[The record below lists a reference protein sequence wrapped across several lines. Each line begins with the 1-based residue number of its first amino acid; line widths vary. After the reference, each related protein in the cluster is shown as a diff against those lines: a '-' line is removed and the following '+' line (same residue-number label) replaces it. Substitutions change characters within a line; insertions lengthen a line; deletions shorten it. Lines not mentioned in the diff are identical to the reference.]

1 VYSRY
6 FIAPIYKLAVSVANR
21 KNRQTKPKKQELM
34 LIKLNNFTH
43 KSFVG
48 YTNPNDLLFRA
59 KNILFGYNGKGK
71 SSMAIGIKDEFLK
84 DMSKKPENLRIF
96 DRDYISNSLL
106 LENSEGKIKGVE
118 ASFGKGGVDI
128 ENKIKELEKLIIKED
143 EIGKLDTYI
152 AKLRKEIRTEID
164 KIHDRRKGEANI
176 QRKSKEESVER
187 VIELYKKD
195 FQDAKKIEADE
206 NKLIKINGDNAI
218 EKQIAQNENLRP
230 LNLSK
235 IQTTLIEEVK
245 VIFKEKFGEDI
256 SIPEF
261 EVVQWIESGLKLH
274 KEGDNC
280 KFCAGNLDFS
290 DVKSKI
296 AQYKENK
303 KHKAKEKLKQF
314 REQLQN
320 LFESIK
326 AIEKESKTYTTNIG
340 NEIEKY
346 FSSISE
352 KKQTIETL
360 IISCQSK
367 IDNIEIQE
375 NFDFELLAE
384 TWKEIEESIST
395 ISKTKNEQLLELR
408 KKLNNLTTL
417 VKGAIGLEILKSSS
431 IKDNLQEVKDK
442 ETELEENRENNKK
455 KKEEIQ
461 DLKQQKS
468 LTKDFAD
475 FVSQILNDINISLK
489 VELDTDN
496 KNYIIKSTNE
506 NATLTIKDISE
517 GEKNLLALLFFYYEL
532 FSDNKQKSVKP
543 EIELIIVDDP
553 ISSMDDSNKFYILE
567 LMKNLLELP
576 NQQIFV
582 LTHSWEDYCNLS
594 YGKKAWDDKTDKN
607 GVEIKS
613 KYATFEIKK
622 NIGKSELFK
631 SYNIE
636 KPYNYLFKEIY
647 FFSEK
652 TEEELK
658 TECQIYHYPNVMR
671 RIFEEWYG
679 FKIGKD
685 LNFTSNLQ
693 KQIESHFNITSNN
706 QKTKLGLLIKVC
718 NILSHSIN
726 GSMNPQEI
734 HQSAKYL
741 MKLISDN
748 DKLHFDNMK
757 Q

>member
-1 VYSRY
+1 M
-6 FIAPIYKLAVSVANR
+6 I
-21 KNRQTKPKKQELM
+21 T
-34 LIKLNNFTH
+34 KLNNFTL

-71 SSMAIGIKDEFLK
+71 SSIAIGIKDEFLK
-84 DMSKKPENLRIF
+84 DTSKKSENLRIF

-143 EIGKLDTYI
+143 EIGKLDKGI

-176 QRKSKEESVER
+176 QRKSKDESVER

-195 FQDAKKIEADE
+195 FQDAKKIESDE
-206 NKLIKINGDNAI
+206 EKLIKINGDNAI
-218 EKQIAQNENLRP
+218 EKQIAQNENLIP
-230 LNLSK
+230 LNLSLIK
-235 IQTTLIEEVK
+235 TSLIEEVK
-245 VIFKEKFGEDI
+245 VIFKEKFGEDF

-261 EVVQWIESGLKLH
+261 EVVQWIETGLKLH
-274 KEGDNC
+274 KDGDNC
-280 KFCAGNLDFS
+280 KFCDGKLDYS

-296 AQYKENK
+296 AEFKENK
-303 KHKAKEKLKQF
+303 RHKATEKLKQF

-320 LFESIK
+320 ILESIK
-326 AIEKESKTYTTNIG
+326 AVEKESKTYTTNIG
-340 NEIEKY
+340 NEIDQH

-367 IDNIEIQE
+367 IDNIEVQE
-375 NFDFELLAE
+375 NFDFEFLAE
-384 TWKEIEESIST
+384 TLKEIEVSIST

-408 KKLNNLTTL
+408 KKQNNLTTL
-417 VKGAIGLEILKSSS
+417 VKGAIGLEILQSAT
-431 IKDNLQEVKDK
+431 IKDKLQEVKDK
-442 ETELEENRENNKK
+442 EIDLKQKLENNKK
-455 KKEEIQ
+455 KQQEIQ

-532 FSDNKQKSVKP
+532 FADNKQQSVKP
-543 EIELIIVDDP
+543 EIEIIIVDDP

-594 YGKKAWDDKTDKN
+594 YGKKSWDN
-607 GVEIKS
+607 NQPF
-613 KYATFEIKK
+613 ATFEIRKS
-622 NIGKSELFK
+622 NGVSELSQLK
-631 SYNIE
+631 NIE
-636 KPYNYLFKEIY
+636 KPYKYLFKEI
-647 FFSEK
+647 FEFSQKGEG
-652 TEEELK
+652 ELK

-671 RIFEEWYG
+671 RVFEEWYS

-685 LNFTSNLQ
+685 LNFTSNIQ
-693 KQIESHFNITSNN
+693 KQVENDLEITSNT
-706 QKTKLGLLIKVC
+706 QKIKLGLLIKVC

-726 GSMNPQEI
+726 GTLNPQEI

-741 MKLISDN
+741 MKLIADN
-748 DKLHFDNMK
+748 DKLHFHNMK
-757 Q
+757 N

>member
-1 VYSRY
+1 M
-6 FIAPIYKLAVSVANR
+6 I
-21 KNRQTKPKKQELM
+21 T
-34 LIKLNNFTH
+34 KLNNFTL

-71 SSMAIGIKDEFLK
+71 SSIAIGVKDEFLK
-84 DMSKKPENLRIF
+84 DTSKKPENLRIF

-118 ASFGKGGVDI
+118 ANFGQGGVNI
-128 ENKIKELEKLIIKED
+128 ENKIKELEKQIISEV
-143 EIGKLDTYI
+143 EISKLNTNIVDS
-152 AKLRKEIRTEID
+152 RKKIRTEID
-164 KIHDRRKGEANI
+164 AIHDKRKGEVGI
-176 QRKSKEESVER
+176 SKKSSTDSIER
-187 VIELYKKD
+187 VIELYKND
-195 FQDAKKIEADE
+195 FQEAKKIEADE
-206 NKLIKINGDNAI
+206 EKLIKIIGDNAI

-261 EVVQWIESGLKLH
+261 EVVQWIETGLKLH

-280 KFCAGNLDFS
+280 KFCEGKLDFS

-320 LFESIK
+320 LFDNIK
-326 AIEKESKTYTTNIG
+326 AIEKESKTHTTNIG
-340 NEIEKY
+340 NEIEQH
-346 FSSISE
+346 FTAISA
-352 KKQTIETL
+352 KKNTIETL
-360 IISCQSK
+360 ITSCQSK
-367 IDNIEIQE
+367 IDNIEVQE
-375 NFDFELLAE
+375 IFDFELLAE
-384 TWKEIEESIST
+384 TLKELEESLSIISNA
-395 ISKTKNEQLLELR
+395 KNEQLLELR
-408 KKLNNLTTL
+408 KKQNNLTTL
-417 VKGAIGLEILKSSS
+417 VKGAIGLEILQSAT

-442 ETELEENRENNKK
+442 EIDLKEKRENNKNK
-455 KKEEIQ
+455 QQEIQ

-532 FSDNKQKSVKP
+532 FSDNKQQSVKP

-567 LMKNLLELP
+567 LMKNLLELSI
-576 NQQIFV
+576 QQIFV

-594 YGKKAWDDKTDKN
+594 YGRKAWEN
-607 GVEIKS
+607 NQPF
-613 KYATFEIKK
+613 ATFEIRKS
-622 NIGKSELFK
+622 NGVSELSQLK
-631 SYNIE
+631 NIE
-636 KPYNYLFKEIY
+636 KPYKYLFKEI
-647 FFSEK
+647 FEFSLKGED
-652 TEEELK
+652 ELK

-671 RIFEEWYG
+671 RVFEEWYG

-685 LNFTSNLQ
+685 LNFTSNIQ
-693 KQIESHFNITSNN
+693 KQVENDLKITSNA
-706 QKTKLGLLIKVC
+706 QKIKLGLLIKVC

-726 GSMNPQEI
+726 GSLNPQEI
-734 HQSAKYL
+734 HQSAKNL
-741 MKLISDN
+741 MKLIKDN
-748 DKLHFDNMK
+748 DPLHYERMK
-757 Q
+757 N

>member
-1 VYSRY
+1 M
-6 FIAPIYKLAVSVANR
+6 I
-21 KNRQTKPKKQELM
+21 T
-34 LIKLNNFTH
+34 KLNNFTL

-71 SSMAIGIKDEFLK
+71 SSIAIGIKNEFLK
-84 DMSKKPENLRIF
+84 DTSKKSENLRIF

-118 ASFGKGGVDI
+118 ANFGSSGVNI
-128 ENKIKELEKLIIKED
+128 ENKIKELEKQIISEV
-143 EIGKLDTYI
+143 EISKLDSNI
-152 AKLRKEIRTEID
+152 VDSRKKIRNEID
-164 KIHDRRKGEANI
+164 TIHDKRKGEVGI
-176 QRKSKEESVER
+176 SKKSSTDSIER
-187 VIELYKKD
+187 VIELYKND
-195 FQDAKKIEADE
+195 FQEAKKIEADE
-206 NKLIKINGDNAI
+206 EKLIKIIGDNAI

-235 IQTTLIEEVK
+235 IQSTLIEEVK

-261 EVVQWIESGLKLH
+261 EVVQWIETGLKLH

-280 KFCAGNLDFS
+280 KFCEGKLDFS

-314 REQLQN
+314 REQLQS
-320 LFESIK
+320 LFESIR

-340 NEIEKY
+340 NEIEQH

-367 IDNIEIQE
+367 IDNIEVQG
-375 NFDFELLAE
+375 NFDFEVLAQ
-384 TWKEIEESIST
+384 TLKEIEESIST

-408 KKLNNLTTL
+408 KKQNNLTTL
-417 VKGAIGLEILKSSS
+417 VKGAIGLEILKSTS

-442 ETELEENRENNKK
+442 ETELKEKRENNKK
-455 KKEEIQ
+455 KQQEIQ

-532 FSDNKQKSVKP
+532 FADNKQQNVKP

-594 YGKKAWDDKTDKN
+594 YGKKAWEN
-607 GVEIKS
+607 NQPF
-613 KYATFEIKK
+613 ATFEIRKS
-622 NIGKSELFK
+622 NGVSELSQLK
-631 SYNIE
+631 NIE
-636 KPYNYLFKEIY
+636 KPYKYLFKEI
-647 FFSEK
+647 FEFSQKREDD
-652 TEEELK
+652 LK
-658 TECQIYHYPNVMR
+658 TDCQIYHYPNVMR
-671 RIFEEWYG
+671 RVFEEWYS
-679 FKIGKD
+679 FKIGRD
-685 LNFTSNLQ
+685 LNLTSSQ
-693 KQIESHFNITSNN
+693 QDRITSELKITENRE
-706 QKTKLGLLIKVC
+706 KTRLGLLLKVC

-726 GSMNPQEI
+726 GSKNPQEI

-741 MKLISDN
+741 MKLIADN

-757 Q
+757 N

>member
-1 VYSRY
+1 M
-6 FIAPIYKLAVSVANR
+6 I
-21 KNRQTKPKKQELM
+21 T
-34 LIKLNNFTH
+34 KLNNFTL

-71 SSMAIGIKDEFLK
+71 SAIAIGIKDEFLK
-84 DMSKKPENLRIF
+84 DTTKKPENLRIF

-106 LENSEGKIKGVE
+106 LENSEDKIKGVE

-143 EIGKLDTYI
+143 EIGKLDTGI

-176 QRKSKEESVER
+176 QRKSKDESVER

-195 FQDAKKIEADE
+195 FQDAKKIESDE
-206 NKLIKINGDNAI
+206 EKLIKINGDNAI

-235 IQTTLIEEVK
+235 IQSALIEEVK

-280 KFCAGNLDFS
+280 KFCAGKLDFS

-303 KHKAKEKLKQF
+303 RHKATEKLKQF
-314 REQLQN
+314 REQLQS
-320 LFESIK
+320 LLESIK
-326 AIEKESKTYTTNIG
+326 AIEKESKTYTINIG
-340 NEIEKY
+340 NEIEQH
-346 FSSISE
+346 FTAISA
-352 KKQTIETL
+352 KKNTIETL
-360 IISCQSK
+360 ITSCQSK
-367 IDNIEIQE
+367 IDSIEIQE
-375 NFDFELLAE
+375 NFDFELLAG
-384 TWKEIEESIST
+384 TLKELEESISN
-395 ISKTKNEQLLELR
+395 ISKTKNDQLFELR

-417 VKGAIGLEILKSSS
+417 VKGAIGLEILQSAT
-431 IKDNLQEVKDK
+431 IKDKLQEVKDK
-442 ETELEENRENNKK
+442 EIELKEKRENNKK
-455 KKEEIQ
+455 KQQEIQ

-532 FSDNKQKSVKP
+532 FADNKQQNVKP

-567 LMKNLLELP
+567 LMKNLLELS

-582 LTHSWEDYCNLS
+582 LTHSWDDYCNLS
-594 YGKKAWDDKTDKN
+594 YNLENKQD
-607 GVEIKS
+607 V
-613 KYATFEIKK
+613 ATFELRKTNGISNLVKLSSK
-622 NIGKSELFK
+622 
-631 SYNIE
+631 E

-647 FFSEK
+647 VFSEK
-652 TEEELK
+652 SEEDIK
-658 TECQIYHYPNVMR
+658 NECQIYHYPNVMR
-671 RIFEEWYG
+671 RIFEEWYS
-679 FKIGKD
+679 FKVGK
-685 LNFTSNLQ
+685 NVKFTSNIQ
-693 KQIESHFNITSNN
+693 NQIASVFNITSNSE
-706 QKTKLGLLIKVC
+706 KAKLGVLIKVC

-734 HQSAKYL
+734 HKSAKYL
-741 MKLISDN
+741 MRLIQDK

-757 Q
+757 N

>member
-1 VYSRY
+1 M
-6 FIAPIYKLAVSVANR
+6 I
-21 KNRQTKPKKQELM
+21 T
-34 LIKLNNFTH
+34 KLNNFTR
-43 KSFVG
+43 KSFVD

-84 DMSKKPENLRIF
+84 DQFKKQENLRIF

-106 LENSEGKIKGVE
+106 LENSDGKIKGVE

-128 ENKIKELEKLIIKED
+128 ENKIKEIEKLIISKE
-143 EIGKLDTYI
+143 EIEKFDTSI
-152 AKLRKEIRTEID
+152 VKSRKEIRTEIN

-176 QRKSKEESVER
+176 QKKSKVESVER

-195 FQDAKKIEADE
+195 YQDAKKIESDDD
-206 NKLIKINGDNAI
+206 KLIKINGDNSI
-218 EKQIAQNENLRP
+218 EKQISQNENLRQF
-230 LNLSK
+230 NFSK
-235 IQTTLIEEVK
+235 IPTTLIEELNT
-245 VIFKEKFGEDI
+245 IFKEKFGADI
-256 SIPEF
+256 SIPEY
-261 EVVQWIESGLKLH
+261 EVVQWIESGLKIH
-274 KEGDNC
+274 KVGDNC
-280 KFCAGNLDFS
+280 KFCDNKLDYS
-290 DVKSKI
+290 DVKLKI

-303 KHKAKEKLKQF
+303 RHKGIEKLKQF
-314 REQLQN
+314 NEELEN
-320 LFESIK
+320 LLESIK
-326 AIEKESKTYTTNIG
+326 SFEKESKPYSTNIG
-340 NEIEKY
+340 YEVEPY
-346 FSSISE
+346 FTVITANRN
-352 KKQTIETL
+352 KVQHL
-360 IISCQSK
+360 VNSCQSK
-367 IDNIEIQE
+367 IDNIESQVS
-375 NFDFELLAE
+375 FDFELLIKILE
-384 TWKEIEESIST
+384 EIEESIIT
-395 ISKTKNEQLLELR
+395 INKIKSGQLLELR
-408 KKLNNLTTL
+408 RKLNNLTTL
-417 VKGAIGLEILKSSS
+417 VKGAIGLEIVKSAT
-431 IKDNLQEVKDK
+431 IKDKLKEVKIKEGEIKDK
-442 ETELEENRENNKK
+442 RENNRKK
-455 KKEEIQ
+455 LQEIQ

-489 VELDTDN
+489 VTLDTDN
-496 KNYIIKSTNE
+496 RNYIIKSTNE

-517 GEKNLLALLFFYYEL
+517 GEKNLLALLFFYFEL
-532 FSDNKQKSVKP
+532 FADNKQQQIKT

-567 LMKNLLELP
+567 LMKNLLELQ

-582 LTHSWEDYCNLS
+582 MTHSWDDYCNLF
-594 YGKKAWDDKTDKN
+594 YGKKAWVDRKDKN
-607 GVEIKS
+607 GIEIKS

-622 NIGKSELFK
+622 INGKSTLIK
-631 SYNIE
+631 SSNLV

-647 FFSEK
+647 EFSKISDEA
-652 TEEELK
+652 LK

-679 FKIGKD
+679 FKIGRE

-693 KQIESHFNITSNN
+693 KQIESHFGITSNN
-706 QKTKLGLLIKVC
+706 GKTKLGLLIKVC

-741 MKLISDN
+741 MRLIEDK

-757 Q
+757 HNNKNDES

>member
-1 VYSRY
+1 M
-6 FIAPIYKLAVSVANR
+6 I
-21 KNRQTKPKKQELM
+21 T
-34 LIKLNNFTH
+34 KLNNFTL

-71 SSMAIGIKDEFLK
+71 SSIAIGIKDEFLK
-84 DMSKKPENLRIF
+84 DTTKKPENLRIF
-96 DRDYISNSLL
+96 DRDYISHSLL

-118 ASFGKGGVDI
+118 ANFGQGGVNI
-128 ENKIKELEKLIIKED
+128 ENKIKELEKQIISEV
-143 EIGKLDTYI
+143 EI
-152 AKLRKEIRTEID
+152 AKLDSNIVDSRKKIRTEID
-164 KIHDRRKGEANI
+164 AIHDRRKGEVGI
-176 QRKSKEESVER
+176 SKKSSTDSIER
-187 VIELYKKD
+187 VIELYKND
-195 FQDAKKIEADE
+195 FQEAKKIEAE
-206 NKLIKINGDNAI
+206 EEKLIKIIGDNAI

-235 IQTTLIEEVK
+235 VPTTLLEEVK
-245 VIFKEKFGEDI
+245 VIFKKKFGEDI
-256 SIPEF
+256 SIPEY

-280 KFCAGNLDFS
+280 KFCNSKLDFL

-296 AQYKENK
+296 AEFKENK
-303 KHKAKEKLKQF
+303 RHKATEKLKQF
-314 REQLQN
+314 RVQLQSLLEN
-320 LFESIK
+320 IK
-326 AIEKESKTYTTNIG
+326 IIEKEAKTYSTNIG
-340 NEIEKY
+340 TEIEQH
-346 FSSISE
+346 FTAISS
-352 KKQTIETL
+352 KKSTIESL
-360 IISCQSK
+360 ITSCQSK
-367 IDNIEIQE
+367 IDKIEIQE
-375 NFDFELLAE
+375 TFDFELLAE
-384 TWKEIEESIST
+384 TFKVIEESISGIT
-395 ISKTKNEQLLELR
+395 KTKNEQLSELR
-408 KKLNNLTTL
+408 KKQNNLTTL
-417 VKGAIGLEILKSSS
+417 VKGAIGLEIINSTT
-431 IKDNLQEVKDK
+431 IKDKLKEVNDK
-442 ETELEENRENNKK
+442 EVDLKEKRDNNKK
-455 KKEEIQ
+455 KQQEIQ

-506 NATLTIKDISE
+506 NATLTIRDISE

-532 FSDNKQKSVKP
+532 FADNKQQQVKA

-567 LMKNLLELP
+567 LMKNLLDLP

-594 YGKKAWDDKTDKN
+594 YGRKAWEGRIDKDGN
-607 GVEIKS
+607 EIKS
-613 KYATFEIKK
+613 HFATFEIRKV
-622 NIGKSELFK
+622 NGKSVLSQLK
-631 SYNIE
+631 NIE
-636 KPYNYLFKEIY
+636 KPYKYLFKEI
-647 FFSEK
+647 FQFSEK
-652 TEEELK
+652 RDDDIE

-671 RIFEEWYG
+671 RVFEEWYS

-685 LNFTSNLQ
+685 LNFTSNIQ
-693 KQIESHFNITSNN
+693 KQVENDLEIRSNT

-741 MKLISDN
+741 MKLIEKN
-748 DKLHFDNMK
+748 DSLHYNSMK
-757 Q
+757 K

>member
-1 VYSRY
+1 M
-6 FIAPIYKLAVSVANR
+6 I
-21 KNRQTKPKKQELM
+21 T
-34 LIKLNNFTH
+34 KLNNFTL

-71 SSMAIGIKDEFLK
+71 SAIAIGIKDEFLK
-84 DMSKKPENLRIF
+84 DTTKKPENLRIF

-106 LENSEGKIKGVE
+106 LESSDGKIKGVE

-143 EIGKLDTYI
+143 EIGKLDTGI

-164 KIHDRRKGEANI
+164 KIHDSRKGEANI
-176 QRKSKEESVER
+176 QRKSKDESVER

-195 FQDAKKIEADE
+195 FQDAKKIESDE
-206 NKLIKINGDNAI
+206 EKLIKINGDNAI

-230 LNLSK
+230 INLSK
-235 IQTTLIEEVK
+235 IQTNLIEEVK

-256 SIPEF
+256 SIPEY
-261 EVVQWIESGLKLH
+261 EVVQWIESGLNLH
-274 KEGDNC
+274 KEGDKC
-280 KFCAGNLDFS
+280 KFCEGKLDFS

-296 AQYKENK
+296 TQYKENK
-303 KHKAKEKLKQF
+303 RHKATEKLKQF
-314 REQLQN
+314 REQLQS
-320 LFESIK
+320 LLESIK
-326 AIEKESKTYTTNIG
+326 AIEKESKTYTINIG
-340 NEIEKY
+340 NEIEQH
-346 FSSISE
+346 FIAISA
-352 KKQTIETL
+352 KKNTIETL
-360 IISCQSK
+360 ITSCQSK
-367 IDNIEIQE
+367 IDSIEIQE
-375 NFDFELLAE
+375 NFDFKLLAE
-384 TWKEIEESIST
+384 TLKELEESIST
-395 ISKTKNEQLLELR
+395 ILKTKNEQLLELR
-408 KKLNNLTTL
+408 KKLINLTTL
-417 VKGAIGLEILKSSS
+417 VKGAIGLEILKSTT
-431 IKDNLQEVKDK
+431 IKVKLQEVKDK
-442 ETELEENRENNKK
+442 EIDLKEKRDNNKK
-455 KKEEIQ
+455 KQEEIQ

-532 FSDNKQKSVKP
+532 FADNKQQNVKP

-567 LMKNLLELP
+567 LIKNLLELS

-582 LTHSWEDYCNLS
+582 LTHSWDDYCNLS
-594 YGKKAWDDKTDKN
+594 YNLENKQD
-607 GVEIKS
+607 V
-613 KYATFEIKK
+613 ATFELRKTNGISNLVKLSSK
-622 NIGKSELFK
+622 
-631 SYNIE
+631 E

-647 FFSEK
+647 DFSEK
-652 TEEELK
+652 SEEDIK
-658 TECQIYHYPNVMR
+658 NECQIYHYPNVMR
-671 RIFEEWYG
+671 RIFEEWYS
-679 FKIGKD
+679 FKVGK
-685 LNFTSNLQ
+685 NVKFTSNIQ
-693 KQIESHFNITSNN
+693 NQIASVFNITSNSE
-706 QKTKLGLLIKVC
+706 KAKLGVLIKVC

-734 HQSAKYL
+734 HKSAKYL
-741 MKLISDN
+741 MRLIQDK

-757 Q
+757 N

>member
-1 VYSRY
+1 M
-6 FIAPIYKLAVSVANR
+6 I
-21 KNRQTKPKKQELM
+21 T
-34 LIKLNNFTH
+34 KLNNFTL

-71 SSMAIGIKDEFLK
+71 SAIAIGIKDEFLK
-84 DMSKKPENLRIF
+84 DTTKKPENLRIF

-106 LENSEGKIKGVE
+106 LENSEDKIKGVE

-143 EIGKLDTYI
+143 EIGKLDTGI
-152 AKLRKEIRTEID
+152 AKLRKEIRTEIN
-164 KIHDRRKGEANI
+164 KIHDSRKGEANI
-176 QRKSKEESVER
+176 QRKSKDESIER

-206 NKLIKINGDNAI
+206 EKLIKINGDNAI

-235 IQTTLIEEVK
+235 IQTNLIEEVK

-261 EVVQWIESGLKLH
+261 EVVQWIETGLKLH

-280 KFCAGNLDFS
+280 KFCDGKLDYS

-296 AQYKENK
+296 TQYKENK
-303 KHKAKEKLKQF
+303 RHKATEKLKQF
-314 REQLQN
+314 REQLQS
-320 LFESIK
+320 LLESIK
-326 AIEKESKTYTTNIG
+326 AIEKEYKTYTTNIG
-340 NEIEKY
+340 NDIEQH
-346 FSSISE
+346 FTAISA
-352 KKQTIETL
+352 KKNTIETL
-360 IISCQSK
+360 ITSCQSK

-375 NFDFELLAE
+375 NFDFELLAG
-384 TWKEIEESIST
+384 TLKELEESISN
-395 ISKTKNEQLLELR
+395 ISKTKNDQLFELR

-417 VKGAIGLEILKSSS
+417 VKGAIGLEILQSAT
-431 IKDNLQEVKDK
+431 IKDKLQEVKDK
-442 ETELEENRENNKK
+442 EIDLKEKRENNKK
-455 KKEEIQ
+455 KQQEIQ

-475 FVSQILNDINISLK
+475 FVSQILNDIHISLK

-506 NATLTIKDISE
+506 NATLTLKDISE

-532 FSDNKQKSVKP
+532 FADNKQQNVKP

-582 LTHSWEDYCNLS
+582 LTHSWDDYCNLS
-594 YGKKAWDDKTDKN
+594 YNLENKQD
-607 GVEIKS
+607 V
-613 KYATFEIKK
+613 ATFELRKTNGISNLVKLSSK
-622 NIGKSELFK
+622 
-631 SYNIE
+631 E

-647 FFSEK
+647 DFSVK
-652 TEEELK
+652 SEEDIK
-658 TECQIYHYPNVMR
+658 NECQIYHYPNVMR
-671 RIFEEWYG
+671 RIFEEWYS
-679 FKIGKD
+679 FKVGK
-685 LNFTSNLQ
+685 NVKFTSNIQ
-693 KQIESHFNITSNN
+693 NQIASVFNITSNSE
-706 QKTKLGLLIKVC
+706 KAKLGVLIKVC

-734 HQSAKYL
+734 HKSAKYL
-741 MKLISDN
+741 MRLIQDK

-757 Q
+757 N

>member
-1 VYSRY
+1 M
-6 FIAPIYKLAVSVANR
+6 I
-21 KNRQTKPKKQELM
+21 T
-34 LIKLNNFTH
+34 KLNNFTL

-71 SSMAIGIKDEFLK
+71 SAIAIGIKDEFLK
-84 DMSKKPENLRIF
+84 DTTKKPENLRIF

-106 LENSEGKIKGVE
+106 LENSEDKIKGVE

-143 EIGKLDTYI
+143 EIGKLDTGI
-152 AKLRKEIRTEID
+152 AKLRKEIRTEIN
-164 KIHDRRKGEANI
+164 KIHDSRKGEANI
-176 QRKSKEESVER
+176 QRKSKDESIER

-206 NKLIKINGDNAI
+206 EKLIKINGDNAI

-235 IQTTLIEEVK
+235 IQTNLIEEVK

-261 EVVQWIESGLKLH
+261 EVVQWIESGLNLH
-274 KEGDNC
+274 KEGDKC
-280 KFCAGNLDFS
+280 KFCEGKLDFS

-303 KHKAKEKLKQF
+303 RHKATEKLKQF
-314 REQLQN
+314 REQFQSL
-320 LFESIK
+320 LESIK
-326 AIEKESKTYTTNIG
+326 AIDKESKTYTTNIG
-340 NEIEKY
+340 NDIEQH
-346 FSSISE
+346 FTAISA
-352 KKQTIETL
+352 KKNTIETL
-360 IISCQSK
+360 ITSCQSK

-375 NFDFELLAE
+375 NFDFELLAG
-384 TWKEIEESIST
+384 TLKELEESISN
-395 ISKTKNEQLLELR
+395 ISKTKNDQLFELR

-417 VKGAIGLEILKSSS
+417 VKGAIGLEILQSAT
-431 IKDNLQEVKDK
+431 IKDKLQEVKDK
-442 ETELEENRENNKK
+442 EIDLKEKRENNKK
-455 KKEEIQ
+455 KQQEIQ

-506 NATLTIKDISE
+506 NATLTLKDISE

-532 FSDNKQKSVKP
+532 FADNKQQNVKP

-582 LTHSWEDYCNLS
+582 LTHSWDDYCNLS
-594 YGKKAWDDKTDKN
+594 YNLENKQD
-607 GVEIKS
+607 V
-613 KYATFEIKK
+613 ATFELRKTNGISNLVKLSSK
-622 NIGKSELFK
+622 
-631 SYNIE
+631 E

-647 FFSEK
+647 DFSVK
-652 TEEELK
+652 SEEDIK
-658 TECQIYHYPNVMR
+658 NECQIYHYPNVMR
-671 RIFEEWYG
+671 RIFEEWYS
-679 FKIGKD
+679 FKVGK
-685 LNFTSNLQ
+685 NVKFTSNIQ
-693 KQIESHFNITSNN
+693 NQIASVFNITSNSE
-706 QKTKLGLLIKVC
+706 KAKLGVLIKVC

-734 HQSAKYL
+734 HKSAKYL
-741 MKLISDN
+741 MRLIQDK

-757 Q
+757 N

>member
-1 VYSRY
+1 M
-6 FIAPIYKLAVSVANR
+6 IA
-21 KNRQTKPKKQELM
+21 
-34 LIKLNNFTH
+34 KLNNFTL

-48 YTNPNDLLFRA
+48 YTNPNNLLFRA

-71 SSMAIGIKDEFLK
+71 SSIAVGIKDEFQK
-84 DMSKKPENLRIF
+84 DTVKKPENLRIF
-96 DRDYISNSLL
+96 NRDYISHSLL

-118 ASFGKGGVDI
+118 ASFGSDVVDI
-128 ENKIKELEKLIIKED
+128 ENKIKELEKQIISEV
-143 EIGKLDTYI
+143 EI
-152 AKLRKEIRTEID
+152 AKLDSNIFDSRKKIRTEID
-164 KIHDRRKGEANI
+164 AIHDRRKGEVNI
-176 QRKSKEESVER
+176 SKKSSTDSIER
-187 VIELYKKD
+187 VIELYKND
-195 FQDAKKIEADE
+195 FQEAKKIEADE
-206 NKLIKINGDNAI
+206 EKLIKIIGDNTI

-235 IQTTLIEEVK
+235 IQTTLLEEVK
-245 VIFKEKFGEDI
+245 VIFKEMFGEDI
-256 SIPEF
+256 SIPEY

-280 KFCAGNLDFS
+280 KFCNSKLDFL

-296 AQYKENK
+296 AEFKENK
-303 KHKAKEKLKQF
+303 RHKATEKLKQF
-314 REQLQN
+314 REQLQSLLEN
-320 LFESIK
+320 IK
-326 AIEKESKTYTTNIG
+326 IIEKEAKTYSTNIG
-340 NEIEKY
+340 TVIEQH
-346 FSSISE
+346 FTAISS
-352 KKQTIETL
+352 KKSTIESL
-360 IISCQSK
+360 ITSCQSK
-367 IDNIEIQE
+367 IDKIEIQE
-375 NFDFELLAE
+375 TFDFELLAE
-384 TWKEIEESIST
+384 TLKVIEESISSIT
-395 ISKTKNEQLLELR
+395 KTKSEQLSELR
-408 KKLNNLTTL
+408 KKQNNLTSL
-417 VKGAIGLEILKSSS
+417 VKGAIGLEIIKSAP
-431 IKDNLQEVKDK
+431 IKDKLTEVKDK
-442 ETELEENRENNKK
+442 EVDLKEKRDNNKK
-455 KKEEIQ
+455 KQQEIQ

-532 FSDNKQKSVKP
+532 FADNKQQQVKT

-567 LMKNLLELP
+567 LMKNLLDLP
-576 NQQIFV
+576 HQQIFV

-594 YGKKAWDDKTDKN
+594 YGRKAWEDRIDMDGN
-607 GVEIKS
+607 EIKS
-613 KYATFEIKK
+613 HFATFEIRKV
-622 NIGKSELFK
+622 NGKSELSQLK
-631 SYNIE
+631 NIE
-636 KPYNYLFKEIY
+636 KPYKYLFKEI
-647 FFSEK
+647 FQFSEK
-652 TEEELK
+652 RDDDIE

-671 RIFEEWYG
+671 RVFEEWYS

-685 LNFTSNLQ
+685 LNFTSNIQ
-693 KQIESHFNITSNN
+693 KQVENDLEIRSNT

-741 MKLISDN
+741 MKLIEKN
-748 DKLHFDNMK
+748 DSLHYNSMK
-757 Q
+757 K

>member
-1 VYSRY
+1 M
-6 FIAPIYKLAVSVANR
+6 I
-21 KNRQTKPKKQELM
+21 T
-34 LIKLNNFTH
+34 KLNNFTL

-71 SSMAIGIKDEFLK
+71 SSIAIGIKDEFLK
-84 DMSKKPENLRIF
+84 DTSKKPANLRIF

-106 LENSEGKIKGVE
+106 LENSERKIKGVE
-118 ASFGKGGVDI
+118 ASFSKSDVDI
-128 ENKIKELEKLIIKED
+128 ENKIKEIEKLIIKED
-143 EIGKLDTYI
+143 EIGKLETGI

-164 KIHDRRKGEANI
+164 QIHDRRKGEANI
-176 QRKSKEESVER
+176 QRKSKDESVKR

-195 FQDAKKIEADE
+195 FQDAKKIESDE
-206 NKLIKINGDNAI
+206 EKLIKINGDNAI

-235 IQTTLIEEVK
+235 IQSTLIEEVK
-245 VIFKEKFGEDI
+245 GIFKEKFGEDI

-261 EVVQWIESGLKLH
+261 EVVQWIETGLKLH
-274 KEGDNC
+274 KDGDNC
-280 KFCAGNLDFS
+280 KFCDGKLDYS

-296 AQYKENK
+296 VQYKENK
-303 KHKAKEKLKQF
+303 RHKATEKLKQF
-314 REQLQN
+314 REQLES
-320 LFESIK
+320 LLESII

-340 NEIEKY
+340 NDIEQH

-367 IDNIEIQE
+367 IDNIEVQE
-375 NFDFELLAE
+375 IFDFELLAE
-384 TWKEIEESIST
+384 TLKELEESLSI
-395 ISKTKNEQLLELR
+395 ISKAKNEQLLELR
-408 KKLNNLTTL
+408 KKQNNLTTL
-417 VKGAIGLEILKSSS
+417 VKGAIGLEILQSAT
-431 IKDNLQEVKDK
+431 IKDKLQEVKDK
-442 ETELEENRENNKK
+442 EIDLKDKRENNKK
-455 KKEEIQ
+455 KQQEIQ

-532 FSDNKQKSVKP
+532 FADNKQQNVKP

-567 LMKNLLELP
+567 LMKNLLELS

-582 LTHSWEDYCNLS
+582 LTHSWDDYCNLS
-594 YGKKAWDDKTDKN
+594 YNLENKQD
-607 GVEIKS
+607 V
-613 KYATFEIKK
+613 ATFELRKTNGISNLVKLSSK
-622 NIGKSELFK
+622 
-631 SYNIE
+631 E

-647 FFSEK
+647 DFSEK
-652 TEEELK
+652 SEEDIK
-658 TECQIYHYPNVMR
+658 NECQIYHYPNVMR
-671 RIFEEWYG
+671 RIFEEWYS
-679 FKIGKD
+679 FKVGK
-685 LNFTSNLQ
+685 NVKFTSNIQ
-693 KQIESHFNITSNN
+693 NQIASVFNITSNSE
-706 QKTKLGLLIKVC
+706 KAKLGVLIKVC

-734 HQSAKYL
+734 HKSAKYL
-741 MKLISDN
+741 MRLIQDK

-757 Q
+757 N

>member
-1 VYSRY
+1 M
-6 FIAPIYKLAVSVANR
+6 I
-21 KNRQTKPKKQELM
+21 T
-34 LIKLNNFTH
+34 KLNNFTL

-71 SSMAIGIKDEFLK
+71 SAIAIGIKDEFLK
-84 DMSKKPENLRIF
+84 DTTKKPENLRIF
-96 DRDYISNSLL
+96 DRYYISNSLL
-106 LENSEGKIKGVE
+106 LENSEDKIKGVE

-143 EIGKLDTYI
+143 EIGKLDTGI

-164 KIHDRRKGEANI
+164 KIHDSRKGEANI
-176 QRKSKEESVER
+176 QRKSKDESIER

-206 NKLIKINGDNAI
+206 EKLIKINGDNAI

-235 IQTTLIEEVK
+235 IQTNLIEEVK

-261 EVVQWIESGLKLH
+261 EVVQWIESGLNLH
-274 KEGDNC
+274 KEGDKC
-280 KFCAGNLDFS
+280 KFCEGKLDFS

-303 KHKAKEKLKQF
+303 RHKATEKLKQF
-314 REQLQN
+314 REQFQSL
-320 LFESIK
+320 LESIK
-326 AIEKESKTYTTNIG
+326 AIDKESKTYTTNIG
-340 NEIEKY
+340 NDIEQH
-346 FSSISE
+346 FTAISA
-352 KKQTIETL
+352 KKNTIETL
-360 IISCQSK
+360 ITSCQSK

-375 NFDFELLAE
+375 NFDFELLAG
-384 TWKEIEESIST
+384 TLKELEESISN
-395 ISKTKNEQLLELR
+395 ISKTKNDQLFELR

-417 VKGAIGLEILKSSS
+417 VKGAIGLEILQSAT
-431 IKDNLQEVKDK
+431 IKDKLQEVKDK
-442 ETELEENRENNKK
+442 EIDLKEKRENNKK
-455 KKEEIQ
+455 KQQEIQ

-468 LTKDFAD
+468 QTKDFAD
-475 FVSQILNDINISLK
+475 FVTHILNDINISLK

-506 NATLTIKDISE
+506 NATLTLKDISE

-532 FSDNKQKSVKP
+532 FADNKQQNVKP

-582 LTHSWEDYCNLS
+582 LTHSWDDYCNLS
-594 YGKKAWDDKTDKN
+594 YGRKAWEDKTDKN

-613 KYATFEIKK
+613 KYATFEIRKS
-622 NIGKSELFK
+622 NGKSELIK
-631 SYNIE
+631 SKNND
-636 KPYNYLFKEIY
+636 KPYKYLFKEIY
-647 FFSEK
+647 KFSQKNEGQA
-652 TEEELK
+652 T
-658 TECQIYHYPNVMR
+658 TECEIFHYPNVIR
-671 RIFEEWYG
+671 RVFEEWYS
-679 FKIGKD
+679 FKIGED
-685 LNFTSNLQ
+685 LNLTSAQLGRLANDF
-693 KQIESHFNITSNN
+693 KITNDKS
-706 QKTKLGLLIKVC
+706 KTELGVLLKVC

-726 GSMNPQEI
+726 GSKNPQEI

-741 MKLISDN
+741 MQIIKDN
-748 DKLHFDNMK
+748 DPLHYERMK
-757 Q
+757 K

>member
-1 VYSRY
+1 M
-6 FIAPIYKLAVSVANR
+6 I
-21 KNRQTKPKKQELM
+21 T
-34 LIKLNNFTH
+34 KLNNFTL

-71 SSMAIGIKDEFLK
+71 SAIAIGIKDEFLK
-84 DMSKKPENLRIF
+84 DQAKKPENLRTF

-106 LENSEGKIKGVE
+106 LENSEDKIKGVE

-143 EIGKLDTYI
+143 EIGKLDTGI

-164 KIHDRRKGEANI
+164 KIHDSRKGEANI
-176 QRKSKEESVER
+176 QRKSKDESVER

-206 NKLIKINGDNAI
+206 EKLIKINGDNAI

-261 EVVQWIESGLKLH
+261 EVVQWIETGLKLH
-274 KEGDNC
+274 KDGDNC
-280 KFCAGNLDFS
+280 KFCDGKLDYS

-296 AQYKENK
+296 AEFKENK
-303 KHKAKEKLKQF
+303 RHKATEKLKQF
-314 REQLQN
+314 REQLQS
-320 LFESIK
+320 LLESIK

-340 NEIEKY
+340 NEIEQH

-360 IISCQSK
+360 IILCQSK
-367 IDNIEIQE
+367 IDNIEVQE
-375 NFDFELLAE
+375 KFDFELLAE
-384 TWKEIEESIST
+384 TLKELEESIST

-417 VKGAIGLEILKSSS
+417 VKGAIGLEILNSVT
-431 IKDNLQEVKDK
+431 IKDKQKEVKDNEIDLK
-442 ETELEENRENNKK
+442 EKRENNKK
-455 KKEEIQ
+455 KQQEIQ

-532 FSDNKQKSVKP
+532 FADNKQQSVKP

-594 YGKKAWDDKTDKN
+594 YGKKAW
-607 GVEIKS
+607 EINQPF
-613 KYATFEIKK
+613 ATFEIRKS
-622 NIGKSELFK
+622 NGVSELSQLK
-631 SYNIE
+631 NIE
-636 KPYNYLFKEIY
+636 KPYKYLFKEI
-647 FFSEK
+647 FEFSQKREDD
-652 TEEELK
+652 LK
-658 TECQIYHYPNVMR
+658 TDCQIYHYPNVMR
-671 RIFEEWYG
+671 RVFEEWYS
-679 FKIGKD
+679 FKIGRD
-685 LNFTSNLQ
+685 LNLTSSQ
-693 KQIESHFNITSNN
+693 QDRITSELKITENRE
-706 QKTKLGLLIKVC
+706 KTRLGLLLKVC

-726 GSMNPQEI
+726 GSKNPQEI

-757 Q
+757 N

>member
-1 VYSRY
+1 M
-6 FIAPIYKLAVSVANR
+6 I
-21 KNRQTKPKKQELM
+21 T
-34 LIKLNNFTH
+34 KLNNFTL

-71 SSMAIGIKDEFLK
+71 SSIAIGIKDEFLK
-84 DMSKKPENLRIF
+84 DTSKKSENLRIF

-128 ENKIKELEKLIIKED
+128 ENKIKELEKQIISEV
-143 EIGKLDTYI
+143 EISKLDSNI
-152 AKLRKEIRTEID
+152 IDSRKKIRTEID
-164 KIHDRRKGEANI
+164 KIHDSRKGEANI
-176 QRKSKEESVER
+176 QRKAKEESVER

-195 FQDAKKIEADE
+195 FQDAKKIEADDD
-206 NKLIKINGDNAI
+206 KLIKINGDNAI

-261 EVVQWIESGLKLH
+261 EVVQWIETGLKLH
-274 KEGDNC
+274 KDGDNC
-280 KFCAGNLDFS
+280 KFCDGKLDYS

-314 REQLQN
+314 REQLQS
-320 LFESIK
+320 LFENIK

-340 NEIEKY
+340 NEIEQH

-352 KKQTIETL
+352 KKQSIETL

-367 IDNIEIQE
+367 IDNIEVQG
-375 NFDFELLAE
+375 NFDFELLAGSL
-384 TWKEIEESIST
+384 KELEESISN
-395 ISKTKNEQLLELR
+395 ISKTKNDQLFELR

-417 VKGAIGLEILKSSS
+417 VKGAIGLEILQSAT
-431 IKDNLQEVKDK
+431 IKDKLQEVKDK
-442 ETELEENRENNKK
+442 EIDLKEKRENNKK
-455 KKEEIQ
+455 KQQEIQ

-532 FSDNKQKSVKP
+532 FADNKQQNVKP

-567 LMKNLLELP
+567 LMKNLLELS

-594 YGKKAWDDKTDKN
+594 YGKKAWEN
-607 GVEIKS
+607 NQPF
-613 KYATFEIKK
+613 ATFEIRKS
-622 NIGKSELFK
+622 NGVSELSQLK
-631 SYNIE
+631 NIE
-636 KPYNYLFKEIY
+636 KPYKYLFKEI
-647 FFSEK
+647 FEFSLKGED
-652 TEEELK
+652 ELK

-671 RIFEEWYG
+671 RVFEEWYG

-685 LNFTSNLQ
+685 LNFTSNIQ
-693 KQIESHFNITSNN
+693 KQVENDLKITSNA
-706 QKTKLGLLIKVC
+706 QKIKLGLLIKVC

-726 GSMNPQEI
+726 GSLNPQEI

-741 MKLISDN
+741 MKLIKDN
-748 DKLHFDNMK
+748 DPLHYERMK
-757 Q
+757 N

>member
-1 VYSRY
+1 M
-6 FIAPIYKLAVSVANR
+6 I
-21 KNRQTKPKKQELM
+21 T
-34 LIKLNNFTH
+34 KLNNFTL

-71 SSMAIGIKDEFLK
+71 SAIAIGIKDEFLK
-84 DMSKKPENLRIF
+84 DTTKKPENLRIF

-106 LENSEGKIKGVE
+106 LENSEDKIKGVE

-143 EIGKLDTYI
+143 EIGKLDTGI

-164 KIHDRRKGEANI
+164 KIHDSRKGEANI
-176 QRKSKEESVER
+176 QRKSKDESVER

-195 FQDAKKIEADE
+195 FQDAKKIESDE
-206 NKLIKINGDNAI
+206 EKLIKINGDNAI

-235 IQTTLIEEVK
+235 IQSALIEEVK

-280 KFCAGNLDFS
+280 KFCAGKLDFS

-303 KHKAKEKLKQF
+303 RHKATEKLKQF
-314 REQLQN
+314 REQLQS
-320 LFESIK
+320 LLESIK
-326 AIEKESKTYTTNIG
+326 AIEKESKTYTINIG
-340 NEIEKY
+340 NEIEQH
-346 FSSISE
+346 FTAISA
-352 KKQTIETL
+352 KKNTIETL
-360 IISCQSK
+360 ITSCQSK
-367 IDNIEIQE
+367 IDSIEIQE
-375 NFDFELLAE
+375 NFDFELLAG
-384 TWKEIEESIST
+384 TLKELEESISN
-395 ISKTKNEQLLELR
+395 ISKTKNDQLFELR

-417 VKGAIGLEILKSSS
+417 VKGAIGLEILQSAT
-431 IKDNLQEVKDK
+431 IKDKLQEVKDK
-442 ETELEENRENNKK
+442 EIELKEKRENNKK
-455 KKEEIQ
+455 KQQEIQ

-532 FSDNKQKSVKP
+532 FADNKQQNVKP

-567 LMKNLLELP
+567 LMKNLLELS

-582 LTHSWEDYCNLS
+582 LTHSWDDYCNLS
-594 YGKKAWDDKTDKN
+594 YNLENKQD
-607 GVEIKS
+607 V
-613 KYATFEIKK
+613 ATFELRKTNGISNLVKLSSK
-622 NIGKSELFK
+622 
-631 SYNIE
+631 E

-647 FFSEK
+647 DFSEK
-652 TEEELK
+652 SEEDIK
-658 TECQIYHYPNVMR
+658 NECQIYHYPNVMR
-671 RIFEEWYG
+671 RIFEEWYS
-679 FKIGKD
+679 FKVGK
-685 LNFTSNLQ
+685 NVKFTSNIQ
-693 KQIESHFNITSNN
+693 NQIASVFNITSNSE
-706 QKTKLGLLIKVC
+706 KAKLGVLIKVC

-734 HQSAKYL
+734 HKSAKYL
-741 MKLISDN
+741 MRLIQDK

-757 Q
+757 N